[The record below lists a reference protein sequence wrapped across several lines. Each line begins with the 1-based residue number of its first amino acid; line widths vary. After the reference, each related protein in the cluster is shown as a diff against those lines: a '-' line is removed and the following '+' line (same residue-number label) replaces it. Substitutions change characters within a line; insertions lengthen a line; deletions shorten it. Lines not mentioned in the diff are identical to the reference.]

1 MRNESQKRYVLEP
14 GVRREVEK
22 RMTIRMATKLEETLH
37 KLNKAAER
45 RAAQWLAR
53 EDEDFAAAIDEL
65 VTRHG
70 WTVEKVLEKFDTL
83 YKGDSS
89 KALRVQVE
97 LAAKW
102 AKREKDAS

>member
-1 MRNESQKRYVLEP
+1 MSERQKTYTYVLDP
-14 GVRREVEK
+14 DVRREVEK
-22 RMTIRMATKLEETLH
+22 RMAIRMATKLEETLH

-53 EDEDFAAAIDEL
+53 EDEDFAAAVDEL
-65 VTRHG
+65 VTEHK
-70 WTVEKVLEKFDTL
+70 WTIDAVLEKFDKL

-102 AKREKDAS
+102 AERERDS

>member
-1 MRNESQKRYVLEP
+1 MTEERGKYLLEP
-14 GVRREVEK
+14 VSRREVEK
-22 RMTIRMATKLEETLH
+22 RMTIVMATKLEETLH

-53 EDEDFAAAIDEL
+53 EDEDFAAAVDEL
-65 VTRHG
+65 VTEHK
-70 WTVEKVLEKFDTL
+70 WTVGKVLAKFDTL

-102 AKREKDAS
+102 AMRERDGS